1 MNERADRSGGATP
14 GGDRTHRVPVLVVGG
29 SLVGLS
35 TSVFLG
41 RLGVRHTLVERHTG
55 TSIHPRGRGNN
66 VRTMEIFRV
75 AGTEPD
81 IRRAAATLADNHGIL
96 QTPTLVGDAG
106 EWLFKQ
112 IDAGGG
118 LARFSPSSWCLCSQ
132 NDLEPEL
139 LTHATNLGGDVR
151 FGTELLSFEA
161 DAEGVTAIVKSRET
175 GEHTTIRAD
184 YMVAADGPRSPVRE
198 QLGIGQS
205 GPGDLFHNVS
215 ITFRSRRLA
224 DVVGER
230 RFIVCYLTDEN
241 ADGALLPVDN
251 RENWVFHAPWH
262 PEQGET
268 VEDFTDERCA
278 AHIRRAIGDPDLDV
292 EITGK
297 APWHAAQRVA
307 RSYRS
312 GRVLLAGDSAH
323 EMSPTG
329 AFGSNTGIQD
339 AHNLAWKLAAVLE
352 GWAGEALL
360 DTYDTERRPVAEAT
374 SARAAAR
381 SVEHSHPGFAPPP
394 VMGGGGP
401 GAAGG
406 PDGAPG
412 AAPGAGPDGVPGA
425 GPGGGFGGGSGGV
438 PGAGPGGLSGAGS
451 VAGSGVGL
459 AGGPGGSVGAGAG
472 GAPGAG
478 SGGVSGAGS
487 DGLPGAGSGGVPG
500 GPVAGAGSG
509 VGFDGGPGGGFGG
522 GSGGVPGAGPGG
534 LSGAGSV
541 AGPGGSGGAGSG
553 AGFAGGPGGSSGGVP
568 GGAPGAGSGGRPGGM
583 PGASGPGGRPGGRP
597 GGGPQRGILNV
608 ALGYRYPQ
616 GAVVGADAASPVVP
630 EGLDLTGAPGSR
642 APHLWLRQGDAR
654 VSTLDL
660 YEDSLVLLSDAA
672 QPTGWHEAATRVAAE
687 LRVPLKPYRVGGT
700 PEADLVPDDEETD
713 WARAHGVTRGGAVL
727 IRPDGFV
734 AWRSPGPA
742 PDPES
747 MLRQVVGTVLART

>member
-1 MNERADRSGGATP
+1 MNERADRPDRPAGASGTSGSAGSSGTP
-14 GGDRTHRVPVLVVGG
+14 GTAGTTGSVPGAAHRVPVLIVGG

-35 TSVFLG
+35 MSVFLG
-41 RLGVRHTLVERHTG
+41 RLGVRHTLVERHAG
-55 TSIHPRGRGNN
+55 TSVHPRGRGNN
-66 VRTMEIFRV
+66 VRTMELFRV
-75 AGTEPD
+75 AGVEAD

-96 QTPTLVGDAG
+96 QTPTLAGDAG

-112 IDAGGG
+112 IDPGNG

-139 LTHATNLGGDVR
+139 LTHATNLGGDLR
-151 FGTELLSFEA
+151 FGTELLSFEPDA
-161 DAEGVTAIVKSRET
+161 DGVTAIVKSRET
-175 GEHTTIRAD
+175 GEHTTVRAD
-184 YMVAADGPRSPVRE
+184 YLIAADGPRSPVRE

-205 GPGDLFHNVS
+205 GPGDLFHNISV
-215 ITFRSRRLA
+215 TFRSRRLA

-230 RFIVCYLTDEN
+230 RFIVCYLTGED

-268 VEDFTDERCA
+268 AEDFTDERCA

-352 GWAGEALL
+352 GWAGEGLL
-360 DTYDTERRPVAEAT
+360 DTYDAERRPVAEAT

-394 VMGGGGP
+394 VMGGG
-401 GAAGG
+401 
-406 PDGAPG
+406 AP
-412 AAPGAGPDGVPGA
+412 
-425 GPGGGFGGGSGGV
+425 
-438 PGAGPGGLSGAGS
+438 
-451 VAGSGVGL
+451 
-459 AGGPGGSVGAGAG
+459 
-472 GAPGAG
+472 
-478 SGGVSGAGS
+478 
-487 DGLPGAGSGGVPG
+487 
-500 GPVAGAGSG
+500 
-509 VGFDGGPGGGFGG
+509 DGGPGG
-522 GSGGVPGAGPGG
+522 
-534 LSGAGSV
+534 
-541 AGPGGSGGAGSG
+541 
-553 AGFAGGPGGSSGGVP
+553 
-568 GGAPGAGSGGRPGGM
+568 APG
-583 PGASGPGGRPGGRP
+583 P

-616 GAVVGADAASPVVP
+616 GAVVGADPATPVVP

-642 APHLWLRQGDAR
+642 APHLWLRPGGGDAR

-672 QPTGWHEAATRVAAE
+672 QPTGWHEAATLLAAD
-687 LRVPLKPYRVGGT
+687 LRVPLKSYRVGGT
-700 PEADLVPDDEETD
+700 PEADLVQEDDDTD

-727 IRPDGFV
+727 VRPDGFV

-742 PDPES
+742 PHPES
-747 MLRQVVGTVLART
+747 MLRQVVRTVLALT

>member
-1 MNERADRSGGATP
+1 MNERADRSGGAAP
-14 GGDRTHRVPVLVVGG
+14 GAGRTHRVPVLVVGG

-41 RLGVRHTLVERHTG
+41 RLGVRHTLVERHAG

-96 QTPTLVGDAG
+96 QAPTLAGDAG

-112 IDAGGG
+112 IDPGNG

-139 LTHATNLGGDVR
+139 LTHAVNLGGDLR
-151 FGTELLSFEA
+151 FGTELLSFET

-184 YMVAADGPRSPVRE
+184 YLVAADGPRSPVRE

-224 DVVGER
+224 DVVGDR

-374 SARAAAR
+374 SARAAHR
-381 SVEHSHPGFAPPP
+381 SVEHSHPGFAPSG

-401 GAAGG
+401 G
-406 PDGAPG
+406 GAPG
-412 AAPGAGPDGVPGA
+412 AA
-425 GPGGGFGGGSGGV
+425 GGGAGGSGG
-438 PGAGPGGLSGAGS
+438 PGGAP
-451 VAGSGVGL
+451 
-459 AGGPGGSVGAGAG
+459 AGGPGG
-472 GAPGAG
+472 AP
-478 SGGVSGAGS
+478 
-487 DGLPGAGSGGVPG
+487 
-500 GPVAGAGSG
+500 
-509 VGFDGGPGGGFGG
+509 
-522 GSGGVPGAGPGG
+522 
-534 LSGAGSV
+534 
-541 AGPGGSGGAGSG
+541 
-553 AGFAGGPGGSSGGVP
+553 AGGPGGAIRGGP
-568 GGAPGAGSGGRPGGM
+568 GGAPGGAPAGG
-583 PGASGPGGRPGGRP
+583 P

-616 GAVVGADAASPVVP
+616 GAVVGADPATPVVP

-642 APHLWLRQGDAR
+642 APHLWLRRGEER
-654 VSTLDL
+654 LSTLDL

-672 QPTGWHEAATRVAAE
+672 QPAGWHEAATEVAAA

-700 PEADLVPDDEETD
+700 PGADLVPDDEETD

-727 IRPDGFV
+727 VRPDGFV

-742 PDPES
+742 PDPEA
-747 MLRQVVGTVLART
+747 MLRQVVGTVLARD

>member
-1 MNERADRSGGATP
+1 MNERADRSGGAAP
-14 GGDRTHRVPVLVVGG
+14 GGGVHRVPVLIVGG

-41 RLGVRHTLVERHTG
+41 RLGIRHTLVERHAG

-75 AGTEPD
+75 SGTEPD
-81 IRRAAATLADNHGIL
+81 IRKAAATLAENHGIF

-106 EWLFKQ
+106 EWLFKEM
-112 IDAGGG
+112 DAGGG

-139 LTHATNLGGDVR
+139 LTHATNLGGDLR

-161 DAEGVTAIVKSRET
+161 DTDGVTAIVKSRET

-184 YMVAADGPRSPVRE
+184 YLVAADGPRSPVRE

-224 DVVGER
+224 GVVGDR
-230 RFIVCYLTDEN
+230 RFIVCYLTSED

-268 VEDFTDERCA
+268 VEDFTDERCV
-278 AHIRRAIGDPDLDV
+278 AHIRRAIGDPDLDI
-292 EITGK
+292 EITGR

-352 GWAGEALL
+352 GWAGDGLL
-360 DTYDTERRPVAEAT
+360 DTYDAERRPVAEAT
-374 SARAAAR
+374 SARAAGR

-394 VMGGGGP
+394 GMGGGGP
-401 GAAGG
+401 TGSPEG
-406 PDGAPG
+406 
-412 AAPGAGPDGVPGA
+412 
-425 GPGGGFGGGSGGV
+425 GPGGG
-438 PGAGPGGLSGAGS
+438 P
-451 VAGSGVGL
+451 
-459 AGGPGGSVGAGAG
+459 AGGPGGGPAG
-472 GAPGAG
+472 GPPMGR
-478 SGGVSGAGS
+478 
-487 DGLPGAGSGGVPG
+487 PG
-500 GPVAGAGSG
+500 GPPVGGPGGPPAGGLGGPPAGG
-509 VGFDGGPGGGFGG
+509 PGGPAGGPGGGPAGG
-522 GSGGVPGAGPGG
+522 NPG
-534 LSGAGSV
+534 
-541 AGPGGSGGAGSG
+541 
-553 AGFAGGPGGSSGGVP
+553 GGPGGGDAGGP
-568 GGAPGAGSGGRPGGM
+568 MG
-583 PGASGPGGRPGGRP
+583 GPGGGP

-616 GAVVGADAASPVVP
+616 GAVVGADPGTPVVP

-642 APHLWLRQGDAR
+642 APHLWLRRSDDSDAR
-654 VSTLDL
+654 ISTLDL
-660 YEDSLVLLSDAA
+660 YEDSLVLLSDAT
-672 QPTGWHEAATRVAAE
+672 QPTGWHEAATHLAADM
-687 LRVPLKPYRVGGT
+687 RVPLKSYRVGGT
-700 PEADLVPDDEETD
+700 PEADLSPADDETD
-713 WARAHGVTRGGAVL
+713 WARTHGVTCGGAVL
-727 IRPDGFV
+727 VRPDGFV

-747 MLRQVVGTVLART
+747 MLRQVVRTVLART

>member
-1 MNERADRSGGATP
+1 MNERADRPDRPAGASGTSGSAGSSGTP
-14 GGDRTHRVPVLVVGG
+14 GTAGTTGSVPGAAHRVPVLIVGG

-35 TSVFLG
+35 MSVFLG
-41 RLGVRHTLVERHTG
+41 RLGVRHTLAERHAG
-55 TSIHPRGRGNN
+55 TSVHPRGRGNN
-66 VRTMEIFRV
+66 VRTMELFRV
-75 AGTEPD
+75 AGVEAD

-96 QTPTLVGDAG
+96 QTPTLAGDAG

-112 IDAGGG
+112 IDPGNG

-139 LTHATNLGGDVR
+139 LTHATNLGGDLR
-151 FGTELLSFEA
+151 FGTELLSFEPDA
-161 DAEGVTAIVKSRET
+161 DGVTAIVKSRET
-175 GEHTTIRAD
+175 GEHTTVRAD
-184 YMVAADGPRSPVRE
+184 YLIAADGPRSPVRE

-205 GPGDLFHNVS
+205 GPGDLFHNISV
-215 ITFRSRRLA
+215 TFRSRRLA

-230 RFIVCYLTDEN
+230 RFIVCYLTGED

-262 PEQGET
+262 PDRGET
-268 VEDFTDERCA
+268 AEDFTDERCA

-352 GWAGEALL
+352 GWAGEGLL
-360 DTYDTERRPVAEAT
+360 DTYDAERRPVAEAT

-394 VMGGGGP
+394 VMGGG
-401 GAAGG
+401 
-406 PDGAPG
+406 AP
-412 AAPGAGPDGVPGA
+412 
-425 GPGGGFGGGSGGV
+425 
-438 PGAGPGGLSGAGS
+438 
-451 VAGSGVGL
+451 
-459 AGGPGGSVGAGAG
+459 
-472 GAPGAG
+472 
-478 SGGVSGAGS
+478 
-487 DGLPGAGSGGVPG
+487 
-500 GPVAGAGSG
+500 
-509 VGFDGGPGGGFGG
+509 DGGPGG
-522 GSGGVPGAGPGG
+522 
-534 LSGAGSV
+534 
-541 AGPGGSGGAGSG
+541 
-553 AGFAGGPGGSSGGVP
+553 
-568 GGAPGAGSGGRPGGM
+568 APG
-583 PGASGPGGRPGGRP
+583 P

-616 GAVVGADAASPVVP
+616 GAVVGADPATPVVP

-642 APHLWLRQGDAR
+642 APHLWLRPGGGDAR

-672 QPTGWHEAATRVAAE
+672 QPTGWHEAATRLAAD
-687 LRVPLKPYRVGGT
+687 LRVPLKSYRVGGT
-700 PEADLVPDDEETD
+700 PEADLVQEDDDTD

-742 PDPES
+742 PHPES
-747 MLRQVVGTVLART
+747 MLRQVVRTVLALT

>member
-1 MNERADRSGGATP
+1 MNERADRSGGATQ

-41 RLGVRHTLVERHTG
+41 RLGVRHTLVERHAG

-112 IDAGGG
+112 IDPGNG

-139 LTHATNLGGDVR
+139 LTHAVNLGGDLR

-161 DAEGVTAIVKSRET
+161 DTEGVTAIVKSRET

-184 YMVAADGPRSPVRE
+184 YLVAADGPRSPVRE

-215 ITFRSRRLA
+215 VTFRSRRLA
-224 DVVGER
+224 DVVGDR
-230 RFIVCYLTDEN
+230 RFIVCYLTEEN

-292 EITGK
+292 EITGR

-352 GWAGEALL
+352 GWAGEGLL
-360 DTYDTERRPVAEAT
+360 DTYDMERRPVAEAT
-374 SARAAAR
+374 SARAAHR

-401 GAAGG
+401 G
-406 PDGAPG
+406 GAPG
-412 AAPGAGPDGVPGA
+412 NPS
-425 GPGGGFGGGSGGV
+425 GPGR
-438 PGAGPGGLSGAGS
+438 AG
-451 VAGSGVGL
+451 
-459 AGGPGGSVGAGAG
+459 AGGPGG
-472 GAPGAG
+472 
-478 SGGVSGAGS
+478 
-487 DGLPGAGSGGVPG
+487 L
-500 GPVAGAGSG
+500 
-509 VGFDGGPGGGFGG
+509 GGPGG
-522 GSGGVPGAGPGG
+522 A
-534 LSGAGSV
+534 SGAAS
-541 AGPGGSGGAGSG
+541 
-553 AGFAGGPGGSSGGVP
+553 GGPGGAPEGGGP
-568 GGAPGAGSGGRPGGM
+568 GGAPGRG
-583 PGASGPGGRPGGRP
+583 P

-608 ALGYRYPQ
+608 ALGYRYPR
-616 GAVVGADAASPVVP
+616 GAVVGADPATPVVP

-642 APHLWLRQGDAR
+642 APHLWVRRGEERL
-654 VSTLDL
+654 STLDL

-672 QPTGWHEAATRVAAE
+672 QRTGWHEAAAEVAAE
-687 LRVPLKPYRVGGT
+687 MRVPLKPYRVGGT
-700 PEADLVPDDEETD
+700 PGADLVPDDEETD

-727 IRPDGFV
+727 VRPDGFV

-742 PDPES
+742 PDPAS
-747 MLRQVVGTVLART
+747 MLRQVVGSVLART

>member
-1 MNERADRSGGATP
+1 MNERADRSGGAAP
-14 GGDRTHRVPVLVVGG
+14 GAGRTHRVPVLVVGG

-35 TSVFLG
+35 MSVFLG
-41 RLGVRHTLVERHTG
+41 RLGVRHTLVERHAS

-112 IDAGGG
+112 IDPGNG

-139 LTHATNLGGDVR
+139 LTHAVNLGGDLR
-151 FGTELLSFEA
+151 FGTELLSFETDA
-161 DAEGVTAIVKSRET
+161 DGVTAIVKSRET

-184 YMVAADGPRSPVRE
+184 YLVAADGPRSPVRE

-224 DVVGER
+224 DVVGDR

-278 AHIRRAIGDPDLDV
+278 AHIRRAIGDPGLDV

-352 GWAGEALL
+352 GWAGEPLL
-360 DTYDTERRPVAEAT
+360 DTYDAERRPVAEAT
-374 SARAAAR
+374 SARAAHR

-394 VMGGGGP
+394 GMGGGAPGGAPRSGPGGGPGGEGPGGAPRGGPGGAPGGGAPAGMPGGAPGGGGP
-401 GAAGG
+401 
-406 PDGAPG
+406 
-412 AAPGAGPDGVPGA
+412 
-425 GPGGGFGGGSGGV
+425 
-438 PGAGPGGLSGAGS
+438 
-451 VAGSGVGL
+451 
-459 AGGPGGSVGAGAG
+459 AGA
-472 GAPGAG
+472 
-478 SGGVSGAGS
+478 
-487 DGLPGAGSGGVPG
+487 SGGVPG
-500 GPVAGAGSG
+500 GGGPAGTRGGAHGGGGPAGA
-509 VGFDGGPGGGFGG
+509 
-522 GSGGVPGAGPGG
+522 
-534 LSGAGSV
+534 
-541 AGPGGSGGAGSG
+541 SGGAP
-553 AGFAGGPGGSSGGVP
+553 AGPP
-568 GGAPGAGSGGRPGGM
+568 
-583 PGASGPGGRPGGRP
+583 
-597 GGGPQRGILNV
+597 GGPQRGILNV

-616 GAVVGADAASPVVP
+616 GAVVGADPATPVVP

-642 APHLWLRQGDAR
+642 APHLWLRRGEER
-654 VSTLDL
+654 LSTLDL

-672 QPTGWHEAATRVAAE
+672 QPTGWHEAATEVAAA

-700 PEADLVPDDEETD
+700 PGADLVPDDEETD

-742 PDPES
+742 PDPEA
-747 MLRQVVGTVLART
+747 MLRQVVGTVLSRA